1 MDFPH
6 LQAVL
11 SSRPERESLLVS
23 LRRRGE
29 GLQLEEN
36 LAAEVQQLAN
46 DAEQQWRTLLQAAGQ
61 AELRALFD
69 DFDSQSQNTQSWI
82 REKQQQLQKVSAQ
95 TPAEGRRVAA
105 QVSFS
110 LTFSSHLLFIH
121 REHYGGGQYKYS
133 CKMPTTF

>member
-1 MDFPH
+1 M
-6 LQAVL
+6 
-11 SSRPERESLLVS
+11 LLS

-46 DAEQQWRTLLQAAGQ
+46 DAEQQWRMLLQAVGQ

-69 DFDSQSQNTQSWI
+69 DFDAQSQNTQSWI
-82 REKQQQLQKVSAQ
+82 REKQQQLQNVRAQ
-95 TPAEGRRVAA
+95 TPAEERSVAA

-110 LTFSSHLLFIH
+110 TTFSSHLLFIH
-121 REHYGGGQYKYS
+121 REHTYQS
-133 CKMPTTF
+133 QTWRSAQIQL